1 MTPLMAGLQVEFDQ
15 VYGISLI
22 RAEGRLADE
31 SLISLYEASRDY
43 SNATNARVS
52 IVDLSSVSQFAVSSG
67 SIQNLA
73 LRKLVK
79 ADAKGLCFIVAPE
92 GLAFGLCRMFQIWG
106 ERTRPGLQ
114 IVHTLREAFGEI
126 AEHFRRVDGRRGCNE
141 ERSRGQAYTAQLQGG
156 CGTAPQS

>member
-1 MTPLMAGLQVEFDQ
+1 MTPLTAGLQVEFDQ
-15 VYGISLI
+15 AYGISLI

-31 SLISLYEASRDY
+31 SVISLYEATRDY

-73 LRKLVK
+73 LRKLAK

-92 GLAFGLCRMFQIWG
+92 GLAFGLCRMFQIRA

-114 IVHTLREAFGEI
+114 IVHTLGEAFGAI
-126 AEHFRRVDGRRGCNE
+126 GIQSLYGKPSADRAPF
-141 ERSRGQAYTAQLQGG
+141 SGG
-156 CGTAPQS
+156 CLDPVTA